1 MLRDVTGVTL
11 GRQWRRIQ
19 AKLPLDWVHA
29 RLALTIVSPAQAER
43 VAALLGP
50 LTPGRTG
57 DVVGFEVLHRGYAQ
71 SPAAVDRALARLDAE
86 RIRGTLTL
94 VGAQDAAPAGYERA
108 AAPAAEIPLA
118 EAWDA
123 LVADL
128 PEDWTDVYAEV
139 GLSSSD
145 DLDPAALA
153 LAPINP
159 SRFGPALAFRFRCA
173 RSFGYGAAPGMV
185 RRCFARLDE
194 LGIDGTVDILRVLS
208 DTKPVGTQGP
218 VWYVEGKAV

>member
-19 AKLPLDWVHA
+19 SKLPEDWVHA
-29 RLALTIVSPAQAER
+29 RLALTVSDPRQTER
-43 VAALLGP
+43 ASTLLSP
-50 LTPGRTG
+50 LTPGRAG
-57 DVVGFEVLHRGYAQ
+57 DVVRFEVLHRGHAQ
-71 SPAAVDRALARLDAE
+71 SPIAVDRALSRLDAE
-86 RIRGTLTL
+86 RIRGTLAL
-94 VGAQDAAPAGYERA
+94 VGAQAAAPAGYERA
-108 AAPAAEIPLA
+108 AAPVEEIPLA

-128 PEDWTDVYAEV
+128 PEDWSDVYAEV
-139 GLSSSD
+139 ALTSSD

-159 SRFGPALAFRFRCA
+159 SRHGSALAFRFRCA
-173 RSFGYGAAPGMV
+173 RSFGYGAAAGMA
-185 RRCFARLDE
+185 RRCFVRLDE
-194 LGIDGTVDILRVLS
+194 AGIDGTLHLLRVLS